1 MRKIIVAIVGKNKLY
16 DFFSDVIRQR
26 ALALPIVPSIGLR
39 MSALIFIF
47 CVVIDADAWLP
58 AIDALKPVQTPGR
71 GFRVAFYIFGFLREL
86 SHIHEE
92 KGFKSLCICECLQHT
107 LDDMSPRLYS
117 GVTFWLVCWL
127 LVY

>member
-1 MRKIIVAIVGKNKLY
+1 M
-16 DFFSDVIRQR
+16 
-26 ALALPIVPSIGLR
+26 PIVPSIGLQ

-47 CVVIDADAWLP
+47 CVVVDADAWLP

-71 GFRVAFYIFGFLREL
+71 GFRVAFYIFGFLRAL

-92 KGFKSLCICECLQHT
+92 KGVYSLYIFACLQYA

-117 GVTFWLVCWL
+117 GVRCW
-127 LVY
+127 